1 MFHYQHG
8 QSLFC
13 LLLSS
18 IVLLSCD
25 GHNTSSADT
34 SGPNLVITEP
44 LDINTYRITGSIT
57 DAAADVA
64 WQLTVDSISYQTGS
78 NGNGIVLFSGT
89 NNVVKDSN
97 YHVVVTAAPAGQ
109 LCSVREGTGVVAA
122 DVTNI
127 VIHCVTEL
135 EDFNDKTVRSSAKR

>member
-1 MFHYQHG
+1 MFHYQRG
-8 QSLFC
+8 KLLFF
-13 LLLSS
+13 LLLSL
-18 IVLLSCD
+18 IALFACERHD
-25 GHNTSSADT
+25 TSSADT
-34 SGPNLVITEP
+34 SDPNLVITEP
-44 LDINTYRITGSIT
+44 PGINTYRITGSIT

-78 NGNGIVLFSGT
+78 NGNGIIRFSGA

-109 LCSVREGTGVVAA
+109 HCSVSESTGVITA

-127 VIHCVTEL
+127 VIHCVTEHK
-135 EDFNDKTVRSSAKR
+135 DFNDKTVRSSAKR